1 MAFTTLTSHLL
12 KISNIKIGLGGT
24 IAAGTQLTSA
34 TLTTIDQDSGPL
46 GPLQLN
52 PDPYSLGGSE
62 TLSFR
67 INGVQVADTFPNMFA
82 TSIVTNSGTF
92 TVLAFIVGNDT
103 YLLPQGSVNIGSI
116 STITAPALLNSV
128 PVTGIQAADY
138 GFLPENANTFTG
150 KVFSQVT
157 EFGSS
162 GVTSHSVTA
171 ATVYDAD
178 HVRGNADSVGEE
190 VGTGALHGIGS
201 GVELTTTLLFNDGTS
216 LSGVEAVNLQ
226 NSSAYGPTVD
236 SFIFNAADL
245 AAVGKSLNDIA
256 SVTARQVIDHSLNW
270 ADLGFQFV
278 SAGNGIVT
286 ADPATP
292 PPLNQI
298 FGTNANNALVGTDGR
313 DVFHGL
319 GGNDTYDGRAGN
331 DAFVFGAETRNGR
344 RETDTIRN
352 YEVGKDAIY
361 FEDAAVIK
369 SVVDI
374 NGGVRITFAGDGD
387 RLDVFGTG
395 VNHFNVGIY
404 ADDFLV

>member
-1 MAFTTLTSHLL
+1 MAFTTLTTQLL
-12 KISNIKIGLGGT
+12 KISNLKVGPGGSIGSGS
-24 IAAGTQLTSA
+24 AVTSA
-34 TLTTIDQDSGPL
+34 TLTTIDEDSGPL
-46 GPLQLN
+46 GPLHLN
-52 PDPYSLGGSE
+52 PDPYSLTAFE

-67 INGVQVADTFPNMFA
+67 INGVQVANTLPAMFA
-82 TSIVTNSGTF
+82 TSITTNAGTF
-92 TVLAFIVGNDT
+92 TALAFTIGNDT
-103 YLLPQGSVNIGSI
+103 YLLPPGSVNIAGI
-116 STITAPALLNSV
+116 SSITAPAVLNSV
-128 PVTGIQAADY
+128 PVTAVQTVDY

-162 GVTSHSVTA
+162 SPTSHLVTSS
-171 ATVYDAD
+171 TVYDAD
-178 HVRGNADSVGEE
+178 HVRGNADSAGEE
-190 VGTGALHGIGS
+190 VGTGALRGIGS
-201 GVELTTTLLFNDGTS
+201 GIELTTTLLFNDGTS
-216 LSGVEAVNLQ
+216 LSGVEAVNL
-226 NSSAYGPTVD
+226 NSSSAYGPTVD

-245 AAVGKSLNDIA
+245 AAAGKTLNDIA
-256 SVTARQVIDHSLNW
+256 NVTARQVIDHSLNW
-270 ADLGFQFV
+270 EDLGFQFV

-286 ADPATP
+286 PDPAP
-292 PPLNQI
+292 APPLNQI
-298 FGTNANNALVGTDGR
+298 FGTNANNTLVGTAGR

-319 GGNDTYDGRAGN
+319 GGSDSFDGKAGN
-331 DAFVFGAETRNGR
+331 DAFVFGAETVNGR